1 MFAKKDMIKKES
13 IHLIVYNMKP
23 SNQVLGT
30 VRNIFTIFLGAMF
43 YTEVISLNEFLGYA
57 VALTGFAFYNV
68 AKSGMCMT
76 VYVNA

>member
-1 MFAKKDMIKKES
+1 M
-13 IHLIVYNMKP
+13 
-23 SNQVLGT
+23 LGT

-68 AKSGMCMT
+68 AKSGMCTYCVLCVRT
-76 VYVNA
+76 VYYVVSKCKQLC

>member
-1 MFAKKDMIKKES
+1 
-13 IHLIVYNMKP
+13 MK
-23 SNQVLGT
+23 SYNQVLGT

-68 AKSGMCMT
+68 AKSGMRVC
-76 VYVNA
+76 V